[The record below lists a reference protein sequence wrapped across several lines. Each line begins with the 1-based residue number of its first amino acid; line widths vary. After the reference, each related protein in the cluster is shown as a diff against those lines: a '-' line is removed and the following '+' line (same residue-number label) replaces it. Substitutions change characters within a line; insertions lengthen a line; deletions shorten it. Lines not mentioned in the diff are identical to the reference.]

1 MLIGHYCISFHF
13 FVLLQGMAYALL
25 AGQPLTIVGS
35 TGPVLAFISAL
46 YKLAK
51 LADLPFLPVYAWTGL
66 WTSGFLTL
74 YSLYSLSLGSAKYLR
89 YRTTHTK
96 KKRKT
101 YSSYC
106 HYFFGFGFHSTT
118 LFFECLLVI
127 HNLTFYILNFTFY
140 IFFFQTAASRTK
152 FSRI

>member
-1 MLIGHYCISFHF
+1 
-13 FVLLQGMAYALL
+13 MAYALL

-96 KKRKT
+96 KKEKLIHLTVTIFLALASIRL
-101 YSSYC
+101 
-106 HYFFGFGFHSTT
+106 HFFLSA
-118 LFFECLLVI
+118 C
-127 HNLTFYILNFTFY
+127 
-140 IFFFQTAASRTK
+140 S
-152 FSRI
+152 